1 MEGDAAASPQR
12 ARIAKSS
19 SRPMRLLNRASSI
32 SLMIDRPKRFSTFTV
47 DTVLALGIFVLGLIG
62 RVEIS
67 DSPVGEL
74 FSRNPDGWNT
84 LLIALQSLP
93 LAFRRRWPV
102 GVLTIITGAFVVDRV
117 LDYPN
122 TFAIGGILLAIHA
135 IGSELPRDRS
145 WRIGVPYI
153 AGVVT
158 FTTLGVLTLESV
170 GWGDVLGTFVFTAA
184 PFFLGREVHE
194 RRRMF
199 EELTTRAEQ
208 AEQESA
214 TLAREAVAE
223 ERARIAREL
232 HDVVAHQMTVM
243 TLQAE
248 GASRFAG
255 DSDPRV
261 VQALETIKESGHS
274 ALTDMRRMVGLL
286 KDRDDSGD
294 LAPMPG
300 LNELA
305 ELVEQMGSAG
315 LPMTLVVSGDPVE
328 LGEGAQLSAYR
339 IVQESLTNV
348 LRHGGSAAKAKVNLR
363 YDSDSL
369 VVEVLDDGLGAAA
382 KDEGRGHGLVGMR
395 ERVAVLGGDFNAGAR
410 PGGGFRVK
418 ATIPY
423 ES

>member
-1 MEGDAAASPQR
+1 
-12 ARIAKSS
+12 
-19 SRPMRLLNRASSI
+19 
-32 SLMIDRPKRFSTFTV
+32 MIEKRNRFSTFAV
-47 DTVLALGIFVLGLIG
+47 DAVLAVGIFVLGLIG
-62 RVEIS
+62 RVEIA
-67 DSPVGEL
+67 DSPVGEM
-74 FSRNPDGWNT
+74 FSREPDGWNW

-93 LAFRRRWPV
+93 LAYRRRWPV
-102 GVLTIITGAFVVDRV
+102 GVLTVVTSAFVVDRV

-135 IGSELPRDRS
+135 VGSELPRDRS
-145 WRIGVPYI
+145 WKIGVPYI
-153 AGVVT
+153 GGVVA

-170 GWGDVLGTFVFTAA
+170 GWGDVLGTFLFTAA

-199 EELTTRAEQ
+199 EELTMRAEQ

-214 TLAREAVAE
+214 NIALEAVAE

-248 GASRFAG
+248 GASRIAG

-261 VQALETIKESGHS
+261 VQALQTIKDSGHS
-274 ALTDMRRMVGLL
+274 ALADMRRMVGLL
-286 KDRDDSGD
+286 RDREDSES

-300 LNELA
+300 LGELDG
-305 ELVEQMGSAG
+305 LVEQTVSSG
-315 LPMTLVVSGDPVE
+315 LPTTLAISGDPVD
-328 LGEGAQLSAYR
+328 LDEGAALSTYR

-348 LRHGGSAAKAKVNLR
+348 LRHGGPGATAEVNLR
-363 YDSDSL
+363 YESDRL
-369 VVEVLDDGLGAAA
+369 VVEVLDDGRGAAA
-382 KDEGRGHGLVGMR
+382 PDSGRGHGVVGMT
-395 ERVAVLGGDFNAGAR
+395 ERVAMLGGDFAAGPR
-410 PGGGFRVK
+410 QGGGFQVK

-423 ES
+423 QS

>member
-1 MEGDAAASPQR
+1 
-12 ARIAKSS
+12 
-19 SRPMRLLNRASSI
+19 
-32 SLMIDRPKRFSTFTV
+32 MIDRPKRFSTFTV
-47 DTVLALGIFVLGLIG
+47 DAILALGIFVLGLIG
-62 RVEIS
+62 RVEIG

-74 FSRNPDGWNT
+74 FSREPDGWNW

-93 LAFRRRWPV
+93 LAYRRRWPV
-102 GVLTIITGAFVVDRV
+102 GVLTVITGAFVIDRV

-145 WRIGVPYI
+145 WKIGVPYI
-153 AGVVT
+153 AGVT
-158 FTTLGVLTLESV
+158 AFTTLGVLTLESV
-170 GWGDVLGTFVFTAA
+170 GWGDVLGTFVFSAA

-194 RRRMF
+194 RRRML

-214 TLAREAVAE
+214 TLAQEAVAE

-248 GASRFAG
+248 GASRLAG

-261 VQALETIKESGHS
+261 VQALQTIKNAGHS
-274 ALTDMRRMVGLL
+274 ALTDMRHMVGLL
-286 KDRDDSGD
+286 RDRDDSGE

-300 LNELA
+300 LGELA
-305 ELVEQMGSAG
+305 ELVEQMVSAG
-315 LPMTLVVSGDPVE
+315 LPTTLVVSGDPVD
-328 LGEGAQLSAYR
+328 LGEGAGLSAYR

-348 LRHGGSAAKAKVNLR
+348 LRHGGSGAKAEVNLR
-363 YDSDSL
+363 YDPDSV
-369 VVEVLDDGLGAAA
+369 VVEVLDDGRGAAA
-382 KDEGRGHGLVGMR
+382 PDSGRGHGIVGMT
-395 ERVAVLGGDFNAGAR
+395 ERVAVLSGDFSAGPR
-410 PGGGFRVK
+410 QGGGFQVK

-423 ES
+423 AS